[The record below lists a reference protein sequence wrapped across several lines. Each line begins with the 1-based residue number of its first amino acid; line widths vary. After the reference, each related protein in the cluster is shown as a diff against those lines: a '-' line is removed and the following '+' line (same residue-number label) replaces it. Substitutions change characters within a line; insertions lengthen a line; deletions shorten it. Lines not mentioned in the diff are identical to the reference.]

1 MQQQNK
7 QTYPIDK
14 TMKILAIAGS
24 NSDTSIN
31 KLLVTYAASLVPD
44 AEVETVDMND
54 FEMPIYKHQREVEN
68 GVPQQAVDFAAKIDA
83 ADILLVSLSEHNGTY
98 STAFKNV
105 FDWTSRIKN
114 RAVWNE
120 KPMLLMATA
129 PGGRGGLGVLEAAEK
144 RFPLHGGNIIATFT
158 LPFFNDNFDKSAQQ
172 ISNEEKNNELK
183 EKLEKISKLESILE
197 K

>member
-1 MQQQNK
+1 
-7 QTYPIDK
+7 
-14 TMKILAIAGS
+14 MKILAIAGS
-24 NSDTSIN
+24 NSETSIN
-31 KLLVTYAASLVPD
+31 KLLVSYAASLIEN
-44 AEVETVDMND
+44 AEVEIIDMNQ

-68 GVPQQAVDFAAKIDA
+68 GVPQQAADFAAKIDA

-105 FDWTSRIKN
+105 FDWTSRIKD

-129 PGGRGGLGVLEAAEK
+129 PGARGGLGVLEAAAK
-144 RFPLHGGNIIATFT
+144 RFPLHGGNIVDTFT
-158 LPFFNDNFDKSAQQ
+158 LPFFNDNFDKSAQK
-172 ISNEEKNNELK
+172 ISNDEKDSELK
-183 EKLEKISKLESILE
+183 EKIAKISALEIILE

>member
-1 MQQQNK
+1 
-7 QTYPIDK
+7 
-14 TMKILAIAGS
+14 MKILAIAGS

-31 KLLVTYAASLVPD
+31 KLLVSYAASLIQN
-44 AEVETVDMND
+44 AEVEIIDMNQ

-68 GVPQQAVDFAAKIDA
+68 GVPQQAADFASKIDA

-105 FDWTSRIKN
+105 FDWTSRIKD

-129 PGGRGGLGVLEAAEK
+129 PGARGGLGVLEAAAK
-144 RFPLHGGNIIATFT
+144 RFPLHGGNIVDTFT
-158 LPFFNDNFDKSAQQ
+158 LPFFNDNFDKSAQK
-172 ISNEEKNNELK
+172 ISNEEKDSELK
-183 EKLEKISKLESILE
+183 EKIAKISAVEIILE

>member
-1 MQQQNK
+1 
-7 QTYPIDK
+7 
-14 TMKILAIAGS
+14 MKILAIAGS

-31 KLLVTYAASLVPD
+31 RQLVTYVTTLFD
-44 AEVETVDMND
+44 NAEIEIVDMNN
-54 FEMPIYKHQREVEN
+54 FEMPIYKHQREVES
-68 GVPQQAVDFAAKIDA
+68 GVPQEAIDFASKIDN
-83 ADILLVSLSEHNGTY
+83 ADVLLVSLSEHNGTY

-105 FDWTSRIKN
+105 FDWTSRIKQ

-144 RFPLHGGNIIATFT
+144 RFPSHGGNIIDTFT
-158 LPFFNDNFDKSAQQ
+158 LPFFNDNFDKENQK
-172 ISNEEKNNELK
+172 ISNTEKDNELR
-183 EKLEKISKLESILE
+183 EKVNKISAIEIILE

>member
-1 MQQQNK
+1 
-7 QTYPIDK
+7 
-14 TMKILAIAGS
+14 MKILAIAGS

-31 KLLVTYAASLVPD
+31 KLLVSYAASLIPD

-54 FEMPIYKHQREVEN
+54 FEMPVYKHQLEVES
-68 GVPQQAVDFAAKIDA
+68 GLPQQATDFASKIDT

-129 PGGRGGLGVLEAAEK
+129 PGGRGGLGVLEAAAK
-144 RFPLHGGNIIATFT
+144 RFPLHGGNIVDTFT
-158 LPFFNDNFDKSAQQ
+158 LPFFNDNFDKEAGR
-172 ISNEEKNNELK
+172 ISNEEKDNELK
-183 EKLEKISKLESILE
+183 EKIQKISAIESILE

>member
-1 MQQQNK
+1 
-7 QTYPIDK
+7 
-14 TMKILAIAGS
+14 MKILAIAGS

-31 KLLVTYAASLVPD
+31 RQLVTYATTLFGN
-44 AEVETVDMND
+44 AEVEIVDMND
-54 FEMPIYKHQREVEN
+54 FEMPIYKHQREVES
-68 GVPQQAVDFAAKIDA
+68 GVPQQAIDFAGKIDN

-105 FDWTSRIKN
+105 FDWTSRIKQ

-144 RFPLHGGNIIATFT
+144 RFPLHGGNIVDTFT
-158 LPFFNDNFDKSAQQ
+158 LPFFNDNFDKENQK
-172 ISNEEKNNELK
+172 ISNEEKDSELR
-183 EKLEKISKLESILE
+183 EKVSKISTLETILE

>member
-1 MQQQNK
+1 
-7 QTYPIDK
+7 
-14 TMKILAIAGS
+14 MKILAIAGS

-31 KLLVTYAASLVPD
+31 KLLVTYAASLVPN
-44 AEVETVDMND
+44 AEVETVDMNL
-54 FEMPIYKHQREVEN
+54 FEMPIYKHQREVES
-68 GVPQQAVDFAAKIDA
+68 GVPQEAKDFAAKIDA

-105 FDWTSRIKN
+105 FDWTSRIKD

-129 PGGRGGLGVLEAAEK
+129 PGGRGGLGVLEAAAK
-144 RFPLHGGNIIATFT
+144 RFPLHGGNIVDTFT
-158 LPFFNDNFDKSAQQ
+158 LPFFNDNFDKTAQKV
-172 ISNEEKNNELK
+172 SNEEKDSELK
-183 EKLEKISKLESILE
+183 EKLEKISTLESILE

>member
-1 MQQQNK
+1 
-7 QTYPIDK
+7 
-14 TMKILAIAGS
+14 MKILAIAGS

-31 KLLVTYAASLVPD
+31 KLLVSYAASLVQN
-44 AEVETVDMND
+44 AELEIIDMNQ

-68 GVPQQAVDFAAKIDA
+68 GVPQQAADFASKIDA

-105 FDWTSRIKN
+105 FDWTSRIKD

-129 PGGRGGLGVLEAAEK
+129 PGARGGLGVLEAAAK
-144 RFPLHGGNIIATFT
+144 RFPLHGGNIVDTFT
-158 LPFFNDNFDKSAQQ
+158 LPFFNDNFDKSAQK
-172 ISNEEKNNELK
+172 ISNEEKDSELK
-183 EKLEKISKLESILE
+183 EKIAKISAVEIILE

>member
-1 MQQQNK
+1 
-7 QTYPIDK
+7 
-14 TMKILAIAGS
+14 MKVLAIAGS

-31 KLLVTYAASLVPD
+31 KMLVTYAASLISN
-44 AEVETVDMND
+44 AEVEIVDMNA
-54 FEMPIYKHQREVEN
+54 FEMPIYKHQREVES
-68 GVPQQAVDFAAKIDA
+68 GVPQEAKNFAEKIDA
-83 ADILLVSLSEHNGTY
+83 SDILLVSLSEHNGTY
-98 STAFKNV
+98 SSAFKNV
-105 FDWTSRIKN
+105 LDWTSRIKE

-144 RFPLHGGNIIATFT
+144 RFPLHGGNIVETFS
-158 LPFFNDNFDKSAQQ
+158 LPFFNDNFNRESLS

-183 EKLEKISKLESILE
+183 EKMGKIAALESILE

>member
-1 MQQQNK
+1 
-7 QTYPIDK
+7 
-14 TMKILAIAGS
+14 MKILAIAGS
-24 NSDTSIN
+24 NSETSIN
-31 KLLVTYAASLVPD
+31 RQLVTYATTLFEN
-44 AEVETVDMND
+44 AEVEIVDMND
-54 FEMPIYKHQREVEN
+54 FEMPIYKHQREVES
-68 GVPQQAVDFAAKIDA
+68 GVPQQANDFAAKIDH

-105 FDWTSRIKN
+105 FDWTSRIKQ

-144 RFPLHGGNIIATFT
+144 RFPLHGGNIVDTFT
-158 LPFFNDNFDKSAQQ
+158 LPFFNDNFDKENQKIA
-172 ISNEEKNNELK
+172 NEEKDSELR
-183 EKLEKISKLESILE
+183 EKVSKISTLETILE

>member
-1 MQQQNK
+1 
-7 QTYPIDK
+7 
-14 TMKILAIAGS
+14 MKILAIAGS

-31 KLLVTYAASLVPD
+31 RQLVTYATTLFEN
-44 AEVETVDMND
+44 AEVEIVDMND
-54 FEMPIYKHQREVEN
+54 FEMPIYKHQREVES
-68 GVPQQAVDFAAKIDA
+68 GVPQQAIDFAAKIDN

-105 FDWTSRIKN
+105 FDWTSRIKQ

-129 PGGRGGLGVLEAAEK
+129 PGGRGGLGVLEAAER
-144 RFPLHGGNIIATFT
+144 RFPLHGGNIVDTFT
-158 LPFFNDNFDKSAQQ
+158 LPFFNDNFDKENQK
-172 ISNEEKNNELK
+172 ISNEEKNSELR
-183 EKLEKISKLESILE
+183 EKVSKISTLETILE

>member
-1 MQQQNK
+1 
-7 QTYPIDK
+7 
-14 TMKILAIAGS
+14 MKILAIAGS

-31 KLLVTYAASLVPD
+31 KLLVTYAASLIPN

-54 FEMPIYKHQREVEN
+54 FEMPIYRHQREVES
-68 GVPQQAVDFAAKIDA
+68 GVPQQAKDFASQIDA
-83 ADILLVSLSEHNGTY
+83 ADVLLISLSEHNGTY

-105 FDWTSRIKN
+105 FDWTSRIKD

-129 PGGRGGLGVLEAAEK
+129 PGGRGGLGVLEAAAK
-144 RFPLHGGNIIATFT
+144 RFPLHGGNIVDTFT
-158 LPFFNDNFDKSAQQ
+158 LPFFNDNFDKTSQK
-172 ISNEEKNNELK
+172 ISDEEKDNELK
-183 EKLEKISKLESILE
+183 EKIKKISAVESILE

>member
-1 MQQQNK
+1 
-7 QTYPIDK
+7 
-14 TMKILAIAGS
+14 MKILAIAGS

-31 KLLVTYAASLVPD
+31 KLLVTYAASLVPN

-54 FEMPIYKHQREVEN
+54 FEMPIYKHQREVES
-68 GVPQQAVDFAAKIDA
+68 GLPQEAKDFAAKIDA

-105 FDWTSRIKN
+105 FDWTSRIKD

-129 PGGRGGLGVLEAAEK
+129 PGGRGGLGVLEAAAN
-144 RFPLHGGNIIATFT
+144 RFPLHGGNIVDTFT
-158 LPFFNDNFDKSAQQ
+158 LPFFNDNFDKSAQK
-172 ISNEEKNNELK
+172 ISNEEKDNELK
-183 EKLEKISKLESILE
+183 EKLEKISTLESILE

>member
-1 MQQQNK
+1 
-7 QTYPIDK
+7 
-14 TMKILAIAGS
+14 MKVLAIAGS

-31 KLLVTYAASLVPD
+31 KMLVTYAASLIPN
-44 AEVETVDMND
+44 AEVEIVDMNA
-54 FEMPIYKHQREVEN
+54 FEMPIYKHQREVES
-68 GVPQQAVDFAAKIDA
+68 GVPQEAKNFAEKIDA
-83 ADILLVSLSEHNGTY
+83 SDILLVSLSEHNGTY
-98 STAFKNV
+98 SSAFKNV
-105 FDWTSRIKN
+105 FDWTSRIKE

-144 RFPLHGGNIIATFT
+144 RFPLHGGNIVETFS
-158 LPFFNDNFDKSAQQ
+158 LPFFNDNFNRESLS

-183 EKLEKISKLESILE
+183 EKMSKIAALESILE